1 FQENA
6 LPNDHIWS
14 STNASGDL
22 CYVGEQ
28 NCMVSLRIINKSGPR
43 KKCSAC
49 HIVVHDQCLPLLER
63 IGFQCKVTFR
73 ESSTRS
79 LRENQTVHHHWV
91 HRRKQEG
98 KCKHCSKS
106 FDKRFGFRDTKIIAI
121 SCSWCKEAF
130 HNKVSCFQIHKIN
143 EPCSLGTFFRTI
155 IPPTWIVKSSAK
167 QKSIRN
173 RSKKKRGSGGNWRKK
188 SSKEIKQRT
197 FIIRPPSQQSAY
209 LSPILVFI
217 NPKSGGNQGAKLMQS
232 FQWAMNPRQVID
244 LSKGGPQEALELYR
258 KVPNLRILACGGDG
272 TVGWVLS
279 VLDKMNLSRPPPVA
293 ILPLG
298 TGNDLSRTLNFGAGY
313 SDESV
318 QKIIQGAEEGRVVKL
333 DRWKLHVEKN
343 ECEQRVNEDEVTSDK
358 PPIDVVNN
366 YFSIGADALVTLE
379 FHESREAKPSKF
391 NSRLRNK
398 IFYARTGVFEY
409 ISRQSKDLFKHI
421 TVVCDG
427 KDITPKI
434 RELKPVCIV
443 FLNIPRFA
451 AGTTPW
457 GNPTGSEFQA
467 QRHDDKLMEV
477 LAFSLNQLGMIFVG
491 GHGERLCQCKSAY
504 IKTDKII
511 PVQIDGEPCRLN
523 PSNIRLEFF
532 NQASMV
538 YRTKRRPSINP
549 DQQQVK
555 IRVNALTSSQY
566 DEFNGRLDKLR
577 RVRQHLSCI
586 FYPHFCKTCV
596 ERSQLTYNY
605 GDRGPGISTEKW
617 MFLDASRHD
626 KLYLIDR
633 TQEHLHLICD
643 VITSDRDIYLMDL
656 SESKPTTSN
665 PDWVDAD
672 ENDEEVGGNPSNG
685 GAGESRVEPDSA
697 KVELCDIFM
706 DASKRGD
713 VSKMEQAHEKG
724 ADLYMRDS
732 EGCTAL
738 HHAVRF
744 AHTDVVDFM
753 ITKGGSKILNLLDTH
768 RKQTALH
775 KAAWYGRMD
784 ICIKLVEAGSL
795 LHITDYKGKTA
806 MERAKQSDSAELVE
820 YLNNSHSGPTSL
832 KNCLETDL

>member
-1 FQENA
+1 ENA

-421 TVVCDG
+421 TVVVSSVYMNSSLVCCDG

-549 DQQQVK
+549 
-555 IRVNALTSSQY
+555 
-566 DEFNGRLDKLR
+566 E
-577 RVRQHLSCI
+577 
-586 FYPHFCKTCV
+586 
-596 ERSQLTYNY
+596 
-605 GDRGPGISTEKW
+605 
-617 MFLDASRHD
+617 
-626 KLYLIDR
+626 
-633 TQEHLHLICD
+633 
-643 VITSDRDIYLMDL
+643 
-656 SESKPTTSN
+656 
-665 PDWVDAD
+665 
-672 ENDEEVGGNPSNG
+672 
-685 GAGESRVEPDSA
+685 
-697 KVELCDIFM
+697 
-706 DASKRGD
+706 
-713 VSKMEQAHEKG
+713 
-724 ADLYMRDS
+724 
-732 EGCTAL
+732 
-738 HHAVRF
+738 
-744 AHTDVVDFM
+744 
-753 ITKGGSKILNLLDTH
+753 
-768 RKQTALH
+768 
-775 KAAWYGRMD
+775 
-784 ICIKLVEAGSL
+784 
-795 LHITDYKGKTA
+795 
-806 MERAKQSDSAELVE
+806 
-820 YLNNSHSGPTSL
+820 
-832 KNCLETDL
+832 